1 MEEEEITLEE
11 YKTAEDKILKAKIKL
26 QSRNPFFSYLSLYL
40 KIRKADDIKILESYS
55 MSVDIK
61 GNIYYNPKF
70 VNKLTDEEVI
80 GVIAHEIG
88 HLAFI
93 HLTRRYNRDMDKWNI
108 ATDLAVNSMLVRNNF
123 KLPSAG
129 LVPNHYDEYTFK
141 QDFFGKCITIKKI
154 SEKPAEEIY
163 DELPDLQEQ
172 DGFSGCGGFDKHNE
186 DDGDSEGKGKRKLT
200 PAEIQEIEEK
210 WKERL
215 EEALLNSKM
224 KGEVPLGMERLF
236 DNIRKSVIPWRI
248 LLERVYSK
256 AVPTDV
262 NWLRRSKKSYA
273 CKIYLPNIIKEK
285 VEVVNIIDT
294 SGSISQDDLEVY
306 ISEIIGM
313 ARAYQ
318 NHIDMRIIT
327 HDCEVQ
333 DDYSIKNGNIEK
345 IKALKIKGGGG
356 TSHKPVFE
364 YIKEKYK
371 DTKIIISFTD
381 GYSDLDDIDFND
393 YNFDKVFVI
402 KNGSEEQ
409 LNNKKCKIININ
421 EK

>member
-1 MEEEEITLEE
+1 
-11 YKTAEDKILKAKIKL
+11 
-26 QSRNPFFSYLSLYL
+26 
-40 KIRKADDIKILESYS
+40 
-55 MSVDIK
+55 
-61 GNIYYNPKF
+61 
-70 VNKLTDEEVI
+70 
-80 GVIAHEIG
+80 
-88 HLAFI
+88 
-93 HLTRRYNRDMDKWNI
+93 MDKWNI
-108 ATDLAVNSMLVRNNF
+108 STDLAVNSMLVRNNF